1 MQWIDAYNKY
11 NHNIFR
17 QLTHIHR
24 HMHQA
29 LNDRLVHIGYRRF
42 RMSFIDVIPY
52 LDPEGIRLTDLVVL
66 HKTPKAT
73 LARLINSIHHQGFI
87 DKKADPTDSRANI
100 LFITPKGVEL
110 VEKASN
116 MANEITNE
124 LSDLM
129 GKQAFDQFCEVVQQ
143 CFNLSS
149 LSYPPVYQH
158 LHDGSNQGVHGQ
170 LWMQLNSV
178 VKYIDLRLF
187 ENNKA
192 HGYDDLQNSHRR
204 VLEHISQ
211 HGTRASVIAGKEGLT
226 KQSISDISHVLLQ
239 KKYLKSVKDPED
251 KRAHRLVYAE
261 KGKAMLISAMIEL
274 KKIEAELN
282 KNLGDESYQL
292 LSLQSE
298 RLWFLLDGKSPDPI
312 CNDDFS
318 RLKPIVEP
326 LLQTLLSEI
335 QQNHTKLMAR
345 AFTKNGGS
353 YQLDQALVQ
362 FIQAQ
367 KITMK

>member
-1 MQWIDAYNKY
+1 
-11 NHNIFR
+11 
-17 QLTHIHR
+17 
-24 HMHQA
+24 
-29 LNDRLVHIGYRRF
+29 
-42 RMSFIDVIPY
+42 MSFIDVIPY
-52 LDPEGIRLTDLVVL
+52 LDPEGIRLKDLVVL

-116 MANEITNE
+116 MAIKITNE
-124 LSDLM
+124 LSNLM
-129 GKQAFDQFCEVVQQ
+129 GKQAFDQFCEVVQK

-149 LSYPPVYQH
+149 LPYPPVYQY
-158 LHDGSNQGVHGQ
+158 LQDGSNQGGHGQ
-170 LWMQLNSV
+170 LWMQPNSV

-211 HGTRASVIAGKEGLT
+211 HGTRASVIAEKEGLT

-239 KKYLKSVKDPED
+239 KKYLKRVKDPED

-261 KGKAMLISAMIEL
+261 KGKAMLISAMKEL
-274 KKIEAELN
+274 KKIETELN
-282 KNLGDESYQL
+282 RKLGDKYYQQ

-298 RLWFLLDGKSPDPI
+298 RLWFLLDGQSPDPI
-312 CNDDFS
+312 CSDDFTK
-318 RLKPIVEP
+318 LKSIIEP
-326 LLQTLLSEI
+326 LLQTLLSKI
-335 QQNHTKLMAR
+335 QQNHTELMPR
-345 AFTKNGGS
+345 AFTKSGGS
-353 YQLDQALVQ
+353 YQLDQALVK
-362 FIQAQ
+362 FMQAQ
-367 KITMK
+367 TIPMK